1 MHTEIAQGS
10 VFARTIPGF
19 VDVNILSGLLFYKD
33 DRTAGFVY
41 HMGKKRETEPN
52 IFYQVP
58 LQIGFDFTD

>member
-1 MHTEIAQGS
+1 

-41 HMGKKRETEPN
+41 HMGKKRETQAN
-52 IFYQVP
+52 IFYRVP

>member
-41 HMGKKRETEPN
+41 GHKIQLAYRHFKQLGDQKCHT
-52 IFYQVP
+52 
-58 LQIGFDFTD
+58 LS